1 MAPGKVLLVD
11 DDKFMRMLATAAL
24 KPLGC
29 EILEAID
36 GESAVAAAREHR
48 PDVIILDVVMPR
60 MDGFAVLDALRH
72 DEATRDIAI
81 LMVTTAGT
89 SADVKHG
96 ADEGA
101 DGYIVKPFNHAEL
114 RAKVSQLLEG

>member
-11 DDKFMRMLATAAL
+11 DDRFMRMLATAAL

-29 EILEAID
+29 EIIEAAD

-48 PDVIILDVVMPR
+48 PDVVVLDVVMPR

-72 DEATRDIAI
+72 DETTRDIAVI
-81 LMVTTAGT
+81 MVTTAGT
-89 SADVKHG
+89 SADLRHG
-96 ADEGA
+96 AEEGA
-101 DGYIVKPFNHAEL
+101 DGYIVKPFDHAEL
-114 RAKVSQLLEG
+114 RERVSQLLEG